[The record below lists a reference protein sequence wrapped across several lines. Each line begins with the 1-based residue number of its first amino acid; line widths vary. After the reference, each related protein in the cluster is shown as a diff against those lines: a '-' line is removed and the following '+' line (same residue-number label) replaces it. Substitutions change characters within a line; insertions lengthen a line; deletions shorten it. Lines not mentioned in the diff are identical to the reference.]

1 MSINNSYFSR
11 NNTIVSNNLVNTGRN
26 PVMQLIYGDG
36 GVADPVG
43 YSRFIFDLDLTL
55 LREKYLDG
63 TISTGCTNNITHTLK
78 MTNTSYFDQELLN
91 TGTPDGRKRAT
102 SFDLILFRIP
112 YKDFDFTQPQFWDE
126 GVGYDF
132 ANYVEDQN
140 NKAFSTR
147 PSNWF
152 QTTTLGTW
160 EQPGIYS
167 NTNQAPM
174 PFSALTII
182 DVQHFEFGNENI
194 EFNMTA
200 EIDALLLGQIPN
212 HVGWGIAYLPQV
224 ENLTGTDSSYSVAFF
239 TRHTQTF
246 YDPYLETNY
255 DDLVQDDRNYFT
267 LGKVN
272 KLYLYIYDNGEPKN
286 LDQLPLVTIE
296 DQTGTVIPG
305 LSGLTAC
312 SRTRGVYEITIPPLL
327 GYGTPCIFTDTWSNL
342 KINGFSIPNVINDFT
357 VYPIKKTF
365 QIGTETQ
372 DPQIYGFDYFG
383 ILQNEKI
390 LNSDMRKV
398 GVIIKQ
404 AFTTNK
410 MLPNVT
416 AKYRVYVREG
426 TTEVIVQ
433 DFTNLSRSTNEYYF
447 MFDTRDKIPN
457 EYFID
462 LQVLVTGQ
470 ITTYKKQIQFQIVNK
485 KN

>member
-1 MSINNSYFSR
+1 
-11 NNTIVSNNLVNTGRN
+11 
-26 PVMQLIYGDG
+26 
-36 GVADPVG
+36 
-43 YSRFIFDLDLTL
+43 
-55 LREKYLDG
+55 
-63 TISTGCTNNITHTLK
+63 
-78 MTNTSYFDQELLN
+78 
-91 TGTPDGRKRAT
+91 
-102 SFDLILFRIP
+102 
-112 YKDFDFTQPQFWDE
+112 
-126 GVGYDF
+126 
-132 ANYVEDQN
+132 
-140 NKAFSTR
+140 
-147 PSNWF
+147 
-152 QTTTLGTW
+152 
-160 EQPGIYS
+160 
-167 NTNQAPM
+167 
-174 PFSALTII
+174 
-182 DVQHFEFGNENI
+182 
-194 EFNMTA
+194 
-200 EIDALLLGQIPN
+200 
-212 HVGWGIAYLPQV
+212 
-224 ENLTGTDSSYSVAFF
+224 
-239 TRHTQTF
+239 
-246 YDPYLETNY
+246 
-255 DDLVQDDRNYFT
+255 

-296 DQTGTVIPG
+296 DQTGTPI
-305 LSGLTAC
+305 SGLTGMTAC
-312 SRTRGVYEITIPPLL
+312 TRTKGVYEITIPPLL